1 VKLFV
6 TSVDLCVINYT
17 NMKKVILITGIS
29 SGFGKQTARLLA
41 EKGHKVYGTIRKRAV
56 SDTPVQYLKMDL
68 TDIDSIKTA
77 VSIVLQNEGRI
88 DVLINNAGMHSGGSI
103 ETMPLETIKLQ
114 MDTNF
119 LGMVN
124 VIREVLPAMRN
135 QAGGTII
142 NFSSIGGLMGLP
154 FQAFYSASKFAIEG
168 FSEALRMEV
177 KQFNINVVLINPGDF
192 RTSNSSNRRNFLA
205 PTGENDPYHEQ
216 FVKTLAVIEEDEANG
231 WAPEVLAK
239 RIVKIAECKNPL
251 QRYIIGSFEQK
262 LAVLLKYILP
272 RKWFRLIL
280 QSHYK
285 VK

>member
-1 VKLFV
+1 
-6 TSVDLCVINYT
+6 
-17 NMKKVILITGIS
+17 MKKVILITGIS

-41 EKGHKVYGTIRKRAV
+41 ENGHKVYGTIRKKAF
-56 SDTPVQYLKMDL
+56 SDTPVHYLKMDL
-68 TDIDSIKTA
+68 TDIGSIKTA
-77 VSIVLQNEGRI
+77 VSAVLEEEGRI
-88 DVLINNAGMHSGGSI
+88 DVLINNAGMHSGGPI
-103 ETMPLETIKLQ
+103 ETTPIETVKLQ

-124 VIREVLPAMRN
+124 VIREVLPAMRA
-135 QAGGTII
+135 QGGGTII

-154 FQAFYSASKFAIEG
+154 YQAFYSASKFAIEG

-177 KQFNINVVLINPGDF
+177 KHFNINVVLINPGDF
-192 RTSNSSNRRNFLA
+192 RTSNSSNRRGFLA
-205 PTGENDPYHEQ
+205 PTDEHDPYHEQ
-216 FVKTLAVIEEDEANG
+216 FLKTLAIIETDEGNG

-239 RIVKIAECKNPL
+239 KIVKIVEFNNPQ

-272 RKWFRLIL
+272 RKWFRLII
-280 QSHYK
+280 QGHYK